1 LLRVLHDLN
10 RLNLNP
16 QARPPRPFLEPET
29 MNEDQTPNYAS
40 TPAQIVEYYDSHLN
54 LTLRELSDM
63 TGRTISQLKKII
75 LADEKQN
82 NRGQA

>member
-1 LLRVLHDLN
+1 
-10 RLNLNP
+10 
-16 QARPPRPFLEPET
+16 

-63 TGRTISQLKKII
+63 TGRTIPALKKII

-82 NRGQA
+82 SRGQQ

>member
-1 LLRVLHDLN
+1 MYE
-10 RLNLNP
+10 
-16 QARPPRPFLEPET
+16 FE
-29 MNEDQTPNYAS
+29 TPNHAS

-82 NRGQA
+82 SRGQA

>member
-1 LLRVLHDLN
+1 
-10 RLNLNP
+10 
-16 QARPPRPFLEPET
+16 

-40 TPAQIVEYYDSHLN
+40 TPAQIVEYYDNHLN

-63 TGRTISQLKKII
+63 TGRTISQLKKMI

-82 NRGQA
+82 SRGQQ

>member
-1 LLRVLHDLN
+1 MLHDLN

-29 MNEDQTPNYAS
+29 MYEFETPNHAS

-54 LTLRELSDM
+54 LTLRELSEM
-63 TGRTISQLKKII
+63 TGRTIPALKKMI

-82 NRGQA
+82 SRGQQ